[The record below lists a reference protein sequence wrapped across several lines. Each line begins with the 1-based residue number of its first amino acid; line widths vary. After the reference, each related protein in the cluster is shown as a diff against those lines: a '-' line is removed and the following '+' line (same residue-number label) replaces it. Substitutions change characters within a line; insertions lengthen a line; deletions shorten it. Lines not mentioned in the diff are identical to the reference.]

1 MTDNP
6 ISHRSETALNSLAP
20 LLQFFTQS
28 RWADRFG
35 RPGVC
40 DFTIGNP
47 HDMPPPAFVE
57 TLQNALRPQDCYWY
71 AYKTNEEATRG
82 VIAESLQQWRG
93 VTFATDDIFV
103 TNGATGAL
111 AVVLHTVVDPGDEV
125 IYISPSWFMYEA
137 MIINTGGVPVCIN
150 AEPESF
156 DLDLSAIESAITPK
170 TRAVI
175 INSPHNP
182 TGRVYSEQVLEELA
196 EILVRAREKTGRTV
210 YLISDEAYAR
220 IVFDGKSYPSP
231 SAFYDC
237 TFLVYTYGKVLL
249 TPGQRIG
256 YVALPPGMPERRKL
270 RKALLSQQMLN
281 SWAFPNALMQHS
293 LGELEK
299 IPFDLEKLQRKRDLV
314 VRALREVGYSV
325 NKPEGTF
332 YCLVRSPLSDDRA
345 FAEMLAERDVFCIPA
360 SLQGAY
366 GYFRISLTA
375 SEQMIRRALPIFA
388 EVIQQ
393 TAAAAAASYT

>member
-1 MTDNP
+1 
-6 ISHRSETALNSLAP
+6 
-20 LLQFFTQS
+20 
-28 RWADRFG
+28 
-35 RPGVC
+35 
-40 DFTIGNP
+40 
-47 HDMPPPAFVE
+47 
-57 TLQNALRPQDCYWY
+57 
-71 AYKTNEEATRG
+71 
-82 VIAESLQQWRG
+82 
-93 VTFATDDIFV
+93 
-103 TNGATGAL
+103 
-111 AVVLHTVVDPGDEV
+111 
-125 IYISPSWFMYEA
+125 
-137 MIINTGGVPVCIN
+137 
-150 AEPESF
+150 
-156 DLDLSAIESAITPK
+156 
-170 TRAVI
+170 
-175 INSPHNP
+175 
-182 TGRVYSEQVLEELA
+182 
-196 EILVRAREKTGRTV
+196 
-210 YLISDEAYAR
+210 
-220 IVFDGKSYPSP
+220 
-231 SAFYDC
+231 
-237 TFLVYTYGKVLL
+237 
-249 TPGQRIG
+249 
-256 YVALPPGMPERRKL
+256 
-270 RKALLSQQMLN
+270 MLN

>member
-35 RPGVC
+35 SPDVC

-47 HDMPPPAFVE
+47 HDMPPPAFLE
-57 TLQNALRPQDCYWY
+57 TLQSALIPQDCYWY
-71 AYKTNEEATRG
+71 AYKTNEETTRG

-93 VTFATDDIFV
+93 VTFATEDIFV

-137 MIINTGGVPVCIN
+137 MIINTGGVPVCIH
-150 AEPESF
+150 AEPEDF

-196 EILVRAREKTGRTV
+196 EILVRSREKTGRTI

-220 IVFDGKSYPSP
+220 IIFDGKSYPNP
-231 SAFYDC
+231 SSFYDC

-299 IPFDLEKLQRKRDLV
+299 IPFDLERLQRKRDLV

-332 YCLVRSPLSDDRA
+332 YCLVQSPLADDRA
-345 FAEMLAERDVFCIPA
+345 FTEMLAERDVFCIPA
-360 SLQGAY
+360 SLQGAN

-375 SEQMIRRALPIFA
+375 SEQMIKRALPIFA

-393 TAAAAAASYT
+393 TAAAASYT